1 MIQIDVVNNIRDRRK
16 SECFPIINR
25 GRLWYSH
32 LTIEQYNELND
43 WYHAWLDAPET
54 LVIPPIPSWIDD
66 KIEREEILY

>member
-54 LVIPPIPSWIDD
+54 LVIPSMPSWIDD
-66 KIEREEILY
+66 KLQREEILY